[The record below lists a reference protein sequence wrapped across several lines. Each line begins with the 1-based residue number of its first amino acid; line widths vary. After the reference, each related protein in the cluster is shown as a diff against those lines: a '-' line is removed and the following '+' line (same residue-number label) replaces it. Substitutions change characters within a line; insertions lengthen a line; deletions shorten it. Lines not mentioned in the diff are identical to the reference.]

1 MNKEFKIGL
10 VVTTAIFMLYWGS
23 NYLTGDNIFQEEASI
38 YAKYQNL
45 DGLTSSSGV
54 NYRGAQVGSVKG
66 IEFDTKATD
75 GYCWV
80 VKFDVTRE
88 GVVLKDSCIAEI
100 ASSDLLGTM
109 VVSLS
114 ELDSGSAFVKVGDTL
129 KGVLSKS
136 LQDKVDE
143 RLRPLQKK
151 IDQLVSSAD
160 VLINTFVTVMDDR
173 TQNNLKRSFE
183 QIPAAMKNILNTT
196 KSLDSIT
203 TDLKNAKVQRIV
215 DHIESLTKTLNNN
228 SDKITGI
235 IANLDNL
242 TDSLAKSNIKQT
254 IGRVNQVLTETET
267 IVTKINNGE
276 GTVGMLLN
284 DKKLYEHLV
293 LASADLDFLLLDL
306 KQNPGRYLNISLLN
320 FGSKRQKEP
329 IALDSSHYDVLKQNA
344 ELLDKFNNKLAE
356 KLMKEISD
364 SCGYPCDSIK
374 MQQILKKHSKEV
386 E

>member
-10 VVTTAIFMLYWGS
+10 VVTTAIFMLYWGA
-23 NYLTGDNIFQEEASI
+23 NYLTGDNIFQEEAAI

-54 NYRGAQVGSVKG
+54 NYQGSQVGSVKG
-66 IEFDTKATD
+66 IEFDSTATD

-80 VKFDVTRE
+80 VKFDVTTE
-88 GVVLKDSCIAEI
+88 GIRLKDSCIAEI

-109 VVSLS
+109 VISLS
-114 ELDSGSAFVKVGDTL
+114 EIDSGFAYVKVGDTL

-160 VLINTFVTVMDDR
+160 VLINTFVTVMDER

-196 KSLDSIT
+196 RSLDSIT

-228 SDKITGI
+228 SDKITSI
-235 IANLDNL
+235 IENLDNL

-329 IALDSSHYDVLKQNA
+329 TALDSSHYNVLKQNA
-344 ELLDKFNNKLAE
+344 ELLEKYNNELAE
-356 KLMKEISD
+356 KMSKEISD

-374 MQQILKKHSKEV
+374 MQQILKKYSKGG
-386 E
+386 